1 MNGLHSQ
8 IALSRTASRLAVC
21 TTVQCTVYCIH
32 EFVRPGFATLF
43 NVAAGDNATTQQ
55 RIYYIGF
62 FDKLKYKINKC
73 PWESKMDFRHNMT
86 VSGNVTGYNCFALKT
101 VSD

>member
-1 MNGLHSQ
+1 M
-8 IALSRTASRLAVC
+8 C
-21 TTVQCTVYCIH
+21 TTVQCIH

-73 PWESKMDFRHNMT
+73 PWESKNGFSTQYDRKRQCDRLQLF
-86 VSGNVTGYNCFALKT
+86 CLKT